1 MSTSATTRLALFDPD
16 HTLLTGDTD
25 VLRTGIV
32 FDKRSDLLQRF
43 DQRFSVAVCG
53 RKSGCGGSGFEV
65 GAGSCSAGVVDGTVL
80 EKYFKH

>member
-1 MSTSATTRLALFDPD
+1 MTESGRPRLALFDLD
-16 HTLLTGDTD
+16 NTLLTGDTD

-43 DQRFSVAVCG
+43 DQRFSVAVSG

-65 GAGSCSAGVVDGTVL
+65 GAGSCSAGVVDDTVS
-80 EKYFKH
+80 EKYLKH